1 MSRHVISVPT
11 IKDDDSGY
19 YKILKIAREVLD
31 DPKRHF
37 DFDFSGCSKIEHNA
51 VVVLGALARYVDFQN
66 TLSSRVFS
74 GMIGTR
80 AFASAGV
87 MFRVNTMSEIVFNHL
102 LENSFLSHF
111 SSGYGVDYP
120 SGGYIGYR
128 EHNNLLDADK
138 IADHLQEEW
147 LSADKLSLS
156 SLLKSAVVSR
166 IFEIFMNAYGHGVSV
181 QDIDKLGVYSC
192 GQYDRKEKKLN
203 ISVLDFGPGIVRNV
217 KSSNPSLKDSLA
229 AMRWA
234 LVRGNSTRTD
244 SKVAEMP
251 RGLGFDLLNEFVCIN
266 DGELRIYSNDVV
278 AMSSKPLGFIVEKS
292 KLAFDGTLVSINI
305 NCDDRHY
312 QFASEKASS
321 KKRYF

>member
-1 MSRHVISVPT
+1 MARHVISVPT
-11 IKDDDSGY
+11 IKDDDNGY
-19 YKILKIAREVLD
+19 LKILRIAREVLD

-51 VVVLGALARYVDFQN
+51 VVVLGALARYVDYQN
-66 TLSSRVFS
+66 TLSSRLVS
-74 GMIGTR
+74 GVIGTK

-87 MFRVNTMSEIVFNHL
+87 MFKVNTMSEVVFNNL
-102 LENSFLSHF
+102 LGNSFLSHF
-111 SSGYGVDYP
+111 SSGYGEDYP

-138 IADHLQEEW
+138 IADHLQGEW

-156 SLLKSAVVSR
+156 ARLKSAVVSR

-181 QDIDKLGVYSC
+181 QNIDKLGVYSC
-192 GQYDRKEKKLN
+192 GQYDKKEKKLN

-217 KSSNPSLKDSLA
+217 MRSKPNLGDSVA
-229 AMRWA
+229 AMEWA

-244 SKVAEMP
+244 SKFQDMP
-251 RGLGFDLLNEFVCIN
+251 RGLGFDLLSEFVCIN
-266 DGELRIYSNDVV
+266 EGELRIYSNDVV
-278 AMSSKPLGFIVEKS
+278 AISSRPSGFSVSKS
-292 KLAFDGTLVSINI
+292 KAIFDGTLVSINI

-312 QFASEKASS
+312 QFASENKLPGKS
-321 KKRYF
+321 YF